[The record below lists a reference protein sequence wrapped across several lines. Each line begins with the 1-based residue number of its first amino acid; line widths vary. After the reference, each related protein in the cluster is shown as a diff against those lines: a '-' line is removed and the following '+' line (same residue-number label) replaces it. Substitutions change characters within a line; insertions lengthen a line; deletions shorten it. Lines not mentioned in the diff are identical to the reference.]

1 MQEIQSNC
9 IKLDLKLGMTSD
21 LGAEKLG
28 VEAAQAAQ
36 VQTNWI
42 KSSRSFLTRRK
53 FKSQN
58 TNFRLLR
65 DLVDQKQVQN
75 GGKVI

>member
-21 LGAEKLG
+21 LGAEKF
-28 VEAAQAAQ
+28 EAAQAAQ

-65 DLVDQKQVQN
+65 DLVEN
-75 GGKVI
+75 GGRVI